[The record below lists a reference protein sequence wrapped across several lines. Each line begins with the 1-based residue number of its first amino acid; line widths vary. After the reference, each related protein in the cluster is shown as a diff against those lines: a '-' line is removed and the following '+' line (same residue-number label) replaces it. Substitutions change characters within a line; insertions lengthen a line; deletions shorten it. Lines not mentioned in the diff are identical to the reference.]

1 MEKVKKIIVPVDFLQ
16 HTSQLVEYAAY
27 IAKNLNA
34 TLCFTHVVE
43 NPDLYGDYDF
53 PPPSMVLFNTEAV
66 KQAEERMNKL
76 VEETRNISPGCE
88 GKVCRGDIVDSI
100 IDYAGEKGADLIVI
114 GTHGRK
120 GLEKMWLGSVAER
133 VVKRSPCPTLACNPY
148 KGNV

>member
-1 MEKVKKIIVPVDFLQ
+1 MKKIYRIIVPIDFLQ
-16 HTSQLVEYAAY
+16 HTSQLVTYAVY
-27 IAKNLNA
+27 IAKKLTA
-34 TLCFTHVVE
+34 TLHFAHVVE

-66 KQAEERMNKL
+66 KQAEEKMNQL

-88 GKVCRGDIVDSI
+88 GKICRGDIVDSL
-100 IDYAGEKGADLIVI
+100 IDYAKEKGADLIVI

-133 VVKRSPCPTLACNPY
+133 VIKGAPCPTLTCNPY
-148 KGNV
+148 KDTV